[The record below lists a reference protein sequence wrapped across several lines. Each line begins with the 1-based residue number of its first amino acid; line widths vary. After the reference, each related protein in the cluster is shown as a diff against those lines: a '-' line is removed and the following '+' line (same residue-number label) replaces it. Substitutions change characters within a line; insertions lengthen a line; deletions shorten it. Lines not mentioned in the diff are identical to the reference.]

1 MGYPSSHTRSDVRT
15 HGALQGA
22 SARWRTFTFAL
33 ALLTLAGGS
42 SRACAQGAVEL
53 RQLVRGLTVTPRVLL
68 VGAHPDDDDPL
79 LIAWLARGR
88 QVETAYLSLTRGEA
102 GDNFIG
108 DVGGVTL
115 GAIRTGELLAARR
128 IDGGRSFFTR
138 AYDFGLSRTADE
150 AFKHWSHDDLLGDA
164 ITIVRSFR
172 PHVIVVAFAQGFA
185 DGNGQHDAVD
195 RIARE
200 VFDAAGDTTRC
211 PASQCGAPWKPARLL
226 HRGEGYAAHAN
237 EYDPVAGKTYAD
249 LALESRAQHRSEG
262 LLDLFAPPRPLYFE
276 VRKLPAIGA
285 PARDSTPAAKEPSI
299 FDGLDTSFARLSVGA
314 PPGVAPLL
322 AAFVAVADSARA
334 ALDLGRPATVVDK
347 LARVAKLAD
356 TIRAAATWCRHPSR
370 DATLPALAL
379 SQSGAAGA
387 GTKGCGA
394 RALDLD
400 ASIDLVQRRS
410 HDALLAAAGVTIE
423 TSAAS
428 ELGTATGRLN
438 VNIAVSN
445 HGSAPVTLDELSVSG
460 APDVN
465 RAPVVIAPDSTR
477 RIYRPASSFGPAGQW
492 WVGKRPNNMFEPVS
506 SSIDGVE
513 QPGDAMAMASVPG
526 VALPED
532 IRRNSD
538 VRATLTIAGIT
549 ITTSVGPMV
558 YHSATPTL
566 GVQDRPVGAVPP
578 VTLAFE
584 RSLEWIPVG
593 KPLDRMLRLSLRSY
607 SDNAQTLSLLVALAP
622 KGIRVD
628 SLPRGITL
636 APREQREV
644 LVHIRG
650 DLTPGR
656 YQFGIVGKT
665 PLGLQLSEGFD
676 TFEFPHVPPVRS
688 FRTSGLYLQAL
699 KIEVPPKLVVAFVR
713 GVGDAGEDPLKQLGV
728 PVRAFAPDELS
739 QADLSIFTTIVVGPR
754 AYEMHPELVG
764 QSSRLLA
771 FARAGG
777 TVVVLNGQRNART
790 STLLPYPAS
799 LALPLPEHVTAADAP
814 VTVVE
819 PRSRVL
825 TWPNHIEPEDWKDW
839 VRERALYVPTRA
851 DSHYVKVIEMHD
863 PGQSENANSIL
874 VTPVGVGT
882 YVYSTITFFEQLP
895 GGVPGSLRLFVN
907 LLSAGCRP
915 TGMGPAKC

>member
-1 MGYPSSHTRSDVRT
+1 MGHPSSHFRPDARRRCAQASRRMLA
-15 HGALQGA
+15 GA
-22 SARWRTFTFAL
+22 FAL
-33 ALLTLAGGS
+33 LVCTLAPAKGHGQ
-42 SRACAQGAVEL
+42 AQGAVEL
-53 RQLVRGLTVTPRVLL
+53 RQLVRGLTVTPRVLI

-88 QVETAYLSLTRGEA
+88 QVETGYLSLTRGEA

-138 AYDFGLSRTADE
+138 AYDFGLSRSADE
-150 AFKHWSHDDLLGDA
+150 AFRHWSHDGLLADA
-164 ITIVRSFR
+164 ITVVRSFR
-172 PHVIVVAFAQGFA
+172 PHVIVVAFAEGFA
-185 DGNGQHDAVD
+185 DGNGQHDAVE

-226 HRGEGYAAHAN
+226 HRGQGYTAHADD
-237 EYDPVAGKTYAD
+237 YDPVAGRTYAD

-262 LLDLFAPPRPLYFE
+262 LLDLFAPPRPQYFE
-276 VRKLPAIGA
+276 VRRLPAIGA
-285 PARDSTPAAKEPSI
+285 PARDSANVVREPSI
-299 FDGLDTSFARLSVGA
+299 FDGVDTSFARLSVDA
-314 PPGVAPLL
+314 PPAVAQLL
-322 AAFVAVADSARA
+322 AAFLAVADSTRA
-334 ALDLGRPATVVDK
+334 ALDIAHPTAVVDQ

-356 TIRAAATWCRHPSR
+356 TIRAAAVWCRHPSR
-370 DATLPALAL
+370 DATLPALAV
-379 SQSGAAGA
+379 SQLGAAGA
-387 GTKGCGA
+387 GTRGCTT

-400 ASIDLVQRRS
+400 AAIDLVQRRS
-410 HDALLAAAGVTIE
+410 HEALLAAAGISIQ
-423 TSAAS
+423 TSAVS
-428 ELGTATGRLN
+428 ELATTTGRLIVN
-438 VNIAVSN
+438 VTVSN
-445 HGSAPVTLDELSVSG
+445 HGTAPVTLEELSVSG

-477 RIYRPASSFGPAGQW
+477 RVYRPASSFGPASQW
-492 WVGKRPNNMFEPVS
+492 WVGKRDSNAFQPVS
-506 SSIDGVE
+506 SALDGVE
-513 QPGDAMAMASVPG
+513 QPGDAMAMATVAG
-526 VALPED
+526 VAVPED

-538 VRATLTIAGIT
+538 VRATLTISGVT
-549 ITTSVGPMV
+549 FSTSVGPIV
-558 YHSATPTL
+558 YHSATPML
-566 GVQDRPVGAVPP
+566 GAQDRPVAAVPP
-578 VTLAFE
+578 VTLTFE

-593 KPLDRMLRLSLRSY
+593 KPIDRTLRLSLRSY
-607 SDNAQTLSLLVALAP
+607 SDNAQTLSLLVALVP
-622 KGIRVD
+622 KGVRVD

-636 APREQREV
+636 APHEQREV

-665 PLGLQLSEGFD
+665 PFGLQLSEGFD

-699 KIEVPPKLVVAFVR
+699 RIDVPAKLVVAFIR

-728 PVRAFAPDELS
+728 PVRAFSPDELS
-739 QADLSIFTTIVVGPR
+739 QADLSIFTTVVVGPR
-754 AYEMHPELVG
+754 AYELHPELAG

-799 LALPLPEHVTAADAP
+799 LSLPLPEHVTAADAP
-814 VTVVE
+814 VTVLE

-825 TWPNHIEPEDWKDW
+825 NWPNHIEPEDWKEW
-839 VRERALYVPTRA
+839 VRERALFVPTRA

-863 PGQSENANSIL
+863 AGQSENANSIL
-874 VTPVGVGT
+874 VTPVGAGT

-895 GGVPGSLRLFVN
+895 GGVSGGLRLFVN

-915 TGMGPAKC
+915 TGVGPAKC